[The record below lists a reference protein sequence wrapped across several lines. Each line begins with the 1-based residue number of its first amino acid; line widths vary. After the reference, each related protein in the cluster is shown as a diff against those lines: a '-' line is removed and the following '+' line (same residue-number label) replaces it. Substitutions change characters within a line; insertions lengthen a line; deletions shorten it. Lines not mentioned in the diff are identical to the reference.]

1 MKRWKQSRKACLE
14 ALESRTLLTA
24 YFVSPSGS
32 DANPGTSGSPWATLQ
47 HAVDSVLPGDN
58 IEVLSGTYVGC
69 KIQNSGAAGAPITL
83 EAAPGASVLVNA
95 PGPSNIRGSII
106 EVEYHFAENTVSY
119 WTFKGLEVAN
129 APTNA
134 GFDIRNTDHITVQ
147 NCYSHN
153 NNNWGIFM
161 AFSYNQ
167 LITQN
172 HCSYNT
178 MQHGIYNSN
187 SGDNGVFTYNELD
200 HNGGCGIHSNG
211 DRSQGGDG
219 TISNVLI
226 ANNIIHDNGSP
237 YGGAGINCDG
247 VTNSTIQNNLL
258 YNNHAGGITLYKIDG
273 AVGSSNNVLVNNTIV
288 QATDGRNAVQI
299 TDTST
304 NNKLYNNIIVQQ
316 NTSTMR
322 ACISID
328 SKSRPGF
335 VSDYNVFAGNI
346 RFSIDNRKFNIVGLP
361 AWQSASGQDAHS
373 LTSTTSALFVNA
385 AGNDYH
391 LKAGSPAINAGTSTY
406 APSIDLEGNARPH
419 GTAYDIGCYEYLLA

>member
-1 MKRWKQSRKACLE
+1 MKRSTQSRTACLE

-24 YFVSPSGS
+24 FYVSPSGS
-32 DANPGTSGSPWATLQ
+32 DGNPGTSGSPWATLQ

-58 IEVLSGTYVGC
+58 IEVQTGTYVGC
-69 KIQNSGAAGAPITL
+69 KIQNSGTAGAPITL
-83 EAAPGASVLVNA
+83 EAAPGAQVLVNA
-95 PGPSNIRGSII
+95 PGPNNIRGSII
-106 EVEYHFAENTVSY
+106 EVEYHFAENTISY

-134 GFDIRNTDHITVQ
+134 GFDIRNTDHVTVQ

-153 NNNWGIFM
+153 NHNWGIFM

-219 TISNVLI
+219 IISNVLI
-226 ANNIIHDNGSP
+226 ANNIIHDNGAP

-247 VTNSTIQNNLL
+247 VINSTIQNNLL
-258 YNNHAGGITLYKIDG
+258 YNNHAGGITLYKTDG
-273 AVGSSNNVLVNNTIV
+273 AVASNNIVMVNNTIV
-288 QATDGRNAVQI
+288 QATDGRNGVQI
-299 TDTST
+299 TGGA

-316 NTSTMR
+316 NTSSLRGCIVIDR
-322 ACISID
+322 AAQT
-328 SKSRPGF
+328 GF
-335 VSDYNVFAGNI
+335 VSDYNAFAGNT
-346 RFSIDNRKFNIVGLP
+346 RFSTDGKKFISGLP
-361 AWQSASGQDAHS
+361 AWQSAIGQDTHS

-385 AGNDYH
+385 TGNDYH
-391 LKAGSPAINAGTSTY
+391 LKAGSPAINAGTSTS
-406 APSIDLEGNARPH
+406 APSIDLEGNPRPH
-419 GTAYDIGCYEYLLA
+419 GTAFDIGCYEYLLA